1 MLRARSTYKR
11 LMLRGFMDA
20 IVVLYCTQCQR
31 SHAEAS
37 MFFHSAK
44 AVATS
49 RRTSQ
54 DAMLSATTVLY
65 TSSPWRLGLQHR
77 STT

>member
-1 MLRARSTYKR
+1 MLRARSTHKR

-20 IVVLYCTQCQR
+20 IVVLYCTQRQR

-37 MFFHSAK
+37 MFFRFAK

-49 RRTSQ
+49 RRT
-54 DAMLSATTVLY
+54 
-65 TSSPWRLGLQHR
+65 
-77 STT
+77 